1 MGTALERLRG
11 RNRGRHHRRGR
22 LSMARAA
29 DRAEALLG
37 ALRALNRW
45 VAVLVGA
52 GLLACAALVLSDIA
66 LRRVHASFGGT
77 DEISGYIMAI
87 ATAWGMGYAL
97 MELGHV
103 RIDILRTRGGAG
115 LRAAFDL
122 FAALVLAGTVSLVA
136 IKAWP
141 VVERSLAN
149 ASRANTPLE
158 TPLALVQIP
167 WFAGWVWF
175 ALVSWLT
182 LTAAAVLVLRRDF
195 DAADQAIGALG
206 EAEATE

>member
-1 MGTALERLRG
+1 MTG
-11 RNRGRHHRRGR
+11 
-22 LSMARAA
+22 AA

-37 ALRALNRW
+37 ALRRINRA

-52 GLLACAALVLSDIA
+52 GLMACAALVLSDIA

-77 DEISGYIMAI
+77 DEISGYVMAI

-97 MELGHV
+97 TELGHV

-115 LRAAFDL
+115 VRAMFDL

-149 ASRANTPLE
+149 SSRANTPLE
-158 TPLALVQIP
+158 TPLALVQLP
-167 WFAGWVWF
+167 WFAGWIWF
-175 ALVSWLT
+175 ALMAWLT
-182 LTAAAVLVLRRDF
+182 FAAALVLVLQGRF
-195 DAADQAIGALG
+195 DAADRAIGVVGEG
-206 EAEATE
+206 EAPQ

>member
-11 RNRGRHHRRGR
+11 RGRRRHHRRGR

-77 DEISGYIMAI
+77 DEISGYVMAI

-149 ASRANTPLE
+149 SSRANTPLE

-167 WFAGWVWF
+167 WFAGWIWF
-175 ALVSWLT
+175 AVMAWLT
-182 LTAAAVLVLRRDF
+182 IIAAVMMILKGRF
-195 DAADQAIGALG
+195 QEAEGAIGCFG
-206 EAEATE
+206 EEDLVK